1 VSDSDD
7 DASQGKKKKKKAKD
21 GDAQLTSKSP
31 AKPAK
36 SPKRN
41 PSTPV
46 PAGCKAV
53 HVAGIPSSASQ
64 QSQGALRKLFPK
76 ATKVIYGAPGK
87 ARVTFLESADVA
99 DALLVDGT
107 ELDGSVLT
115 VTPERQEDVVREAE
129 KAGAGHEVFLK
140 WLPPTATE
148 EVLADLFS
156 DCGEILGDVRL
167 RRNPQD
173 GSCMG
178 IGWIT
183 FATTEAS
190 KKAVLKSGVR
200 YPGGPKGRG
209 INVTPATVTLAT
221 TAARERGSL
230 QAAGTHTPAMCEE
243 TLRVCMYY
251 T

>member
-1 VSDSDD
+1 LSDSDE

-36 SPKRN
+36 APKRN

-46 PAGCKAV
+46 PAGCRAV
-53 HVAGIPSSASQ
+53 HVVGIASSASQ

-99 DALLVDGT
+99 EALLVNGT
-107 ELDGSVLT
+107 DLDGSVLT

-140 WLPPTATE
+140 WLPPIATE
-148 EVLADLFS
+148 EVCVSVKRD
-156 DCGEILGDVRL
+156 I
-167 RRNPQD
+167 
-173 GSCMG
+173 
-178 IGWIT
+178 
-183 FATTEAS
+183 
-190 KKAVLKSGVR
+190 
-200 YPGGPKGRG
+200 
-209 INVTPATVTLAT
+209 IN
-221 TAARERGSL
+221 S
-230 QAAGTHTPAMCEE
+230 Q
-243 TLRVCMYY
+243 
-251 T
+251 